1 MSNSDIGKVLI
12 QDNYLENNAE
22 LVNLQ
27 SIANDREEG
36 LLSTV
41 ARVKKIKHVD
51 LANFIAKRFSLPYL
65 DLDMFD
71 LSKLDDDV
79 DLKLLDR
86 TRILPLKKNSN
97 SMLVA
102 TSDPTSSFIND
113 IKFQSNVSSINVV
126 VVEEDK
132 LMRTIERY
140 MRSKGSQM
148 GTNAILEE
156 LKDELPNE
164 VTNIQAVTTVDV
176 DDAPI
181 VKFIHG
187 LILEAIKL
195 KVSDL
200 HFEPYEKTYRVR
212 FRLDGGLFES
222 RVVPIALKDK
232 IASRIKV
239 MSNLDISEKRIP
251 QDGRFKIPLSKDK
264 SMDFRVS
271 TLPTLYGEKIVMRI
285 LDSSTASLDI
295 DKLGYNDSQKK
306 LLLDAVARPD
316 GMVLVT
322 GPTGSGKTLSLYT
335 CINILNTNNVNI
347 CTAEDPVEI
356 NLPGVNQVNINEK
369 SGLNFESALRSF
381 LRQDPDII
389 LVGEIRD
396 AETADMALKSAQTG
410 HMVLST
416 LHTND
421 APKTITRLLQ
431 MGIKSYNIAASVVLI
446 TAQRLVRRLCPHCK
460 KIVDIPT
467 HILKDSGYTD
477 KQIETYNKDW
487 HSYGPTGCEECN
499 GKGYKGRVGIYQV
512 MPLTDNIKKI
522 ILANGTDYDI
532 AKAAKADGIMDL
544 RDSGLE
550 KVALGL
556 TSLEEVLAATNIGT
570 EK

>member
-12 QDNYLENNAE
+12 QNNYLESNEE
-22 LVNLQ
+22 LSTLQ
-27 SIANDREEG
+27 SIATEREEG

-41 ARVKKIKHVD
+41 ARVKKIKHID
-51 LANFIAKRFSLPYL
+51 LAKFLSKRFSLPYL

-71 LSKLDDDV
+71 LSKLDEDV

-86 TRILPLKKNSN
+86 TRILPLKRTAN

-102 TSDPTSSFIND
+102 TSDPTSFFMND
-113 IKFQSNVSSINVV
+113 IKFQTGVNSIQVV

-140 MRSKGSQM
+140 MRSKGSQL

-156 LKDELPNE
+156 LKDEIPSEIN
-164 VTNIQAVTTVDV
+164 TIQPIVDMDV
-176 DDAPI
+176 EDAPI

-200 HFEPYEKTYRVR
+200 HFEPYEKSYRVR
-212 FRLDGGLFES
+212 YRLDGGLFEAK
-222 RVVPIALKDK
+222 VIPIGLKDK

-251 QDGRFKIPLSKDK
+251 QDGRFKIAISKDK

-295 DKLGYNDSQKK
+295 DKLGYNDKQKK

-335 CINILNTNNVNI
+335 CINILNTSNVNI

-369 SGLNFESALRSF
+369 SGLTFEGVLRSF

-396 AETADMALKSAQTG
+396 AETADIALKSAQTG

-431 MGIKSYNIAASVVLI
+431 LGIKSYNISASVVLI

-460 KIVDIPT
+460 KIVDIPK
-467 HILKDSGYTD
+467 HILKDAGYTEEEVE
-477 KQIETYNKDW
+477 KYNIDW
-487 HSYGPTGCEECN
+487 HTYGPSGCEECN

-512 MPLTDNIKKI
+512 MPLTDKIKKI

-532 AKAAKADGIMDL
+532 AKAAKEDGIQDL

-550 KVALGL
+550 KVSLGL
-556 TSLEEVLAATNIGT
+556 TSLEEVLATTNIGT